1 MDQIVSII
9 VPVYNCKDY
18 LERCIESILTQS
30 YQHIQLILVDDG
42 STDGSGE
49 ICDGYALQD
58 SRIQVIHQV
67 NGGVSKARNAGL
79 KMATGEWIL
88 FVDSDDYILGAYC
101 EKMLTAVQNVQAD
114 IVIARPTTDRTPEIV
129 TLTLEEIDQFKRA
142 CLSFDED
149 AFPYNVDAPWGK
161 LFRRELIADNH
172 ILFPEN
178 LSRSED
184 AWFCATAYEH
194 ATSICILDWFG
205 YVHVERD
212 GSLCRRFSPNSPE
225 MLERILKMNQE
236 WVNKYHPNQKD
247 YEQALWYRVLPGI
260 DECERTYFL
269 HPLNKD
275 SFFQRIF
282 KYTKFLDSEI
292 TSAAISSLSVK
303 QILKDQ
309 YRTRLRIYKLHM
321 GANFIVAKMIRQKMK
336 GA

>member
-1 MDQIVSII
+1 MDQIVSVI

-18 LERCIESILTQS
+18 LKRCIESILTQS

-49 ICDGYALQD
+49 ICDGYASQD

-129 TLTLEEIDQFKRA
+129 ALTLEEIGQLKRA

-212 GSLCRRFSPNSPE
+212 GSLCRRFAPDSPE

-269 HPLNKD
+269 HKNNPDALRIKINKYH
-275 SFFQRIF
+275 FFLSHGLTHQ
-282 KYTKFLDSEI
+282 
-292 TSAAISSLSVK
+292 AICY
-303 QILKDQ
+303 LKRTDISKRQ
-309 YRTRLRIYKLHM
+309 YRVRLFFYQFELGWLFVLLKSLR
-321 GANFIVAKMIRQKMK
+321 
-336 GA
+336 